1 MDIDNLISKNELS
14 SEKNSDIIIE
24 SDIPK
29 ESEKNYN
36 DYKYSSFDEYL
47 NEINQPKED
56 FPNDNNSRENQ
67 ANAEI
72 NIPSAAEEKT
82 NSANEKIK
90 HTTAKVVTKTIDKA
104 LGFSAGLIALDPDC
118 DDFYA
123 DDDDLKDLIEVW
135 KEVLPS
141 HKTIHPG
148 FQLLMLYPVIYGP
161 IFKRAFDARKQNKR
175 IKELEQINFEKE
187 KEIQKLKFEKAKHD
201 IINNDAS
208 QNETKKTVVNDNKEV
223 TPEII
228 ETILKMHNDFVPMQ
242 KIADTIGVSY
252 NKVRKICKKY

>member
-1 MDIDNLISKNELS
+1 MDINELAGENIT
-14 SEKNSDIIIE
+14 EKKTVIE
-24 SDIPK
+24 NNNIDSKD
-29 ESEKNYN
+29 YN
-36 DYKYSSFDEYL
+36 DYKYSSFDDYL
-47 NEINQPKED
+47 KEINESKED
-56 FPNDNNSRENQ
+56 FPIS
-67 ANAEI
+67 
-72 NIPSAAEEKT
+72 EEKIET
-82 NSANEKIK
+82 PEHIDIQEEKNNTANEKIK
-90 HTTAKVVTKTIDKA
+90 HTTAKVLTKTIDKA
-104 LGFSAGLIALDPDC
+104 LGFSAGMIALDSDC

-135 KEVLPS
+135 QEVLPS

-187 KEIQKLKFEKAKHD
+187 KEIQKLRFDKAKHD

-228 ETILKMHNDFVPMQ
+228 EAILKMHNDFVPMQ